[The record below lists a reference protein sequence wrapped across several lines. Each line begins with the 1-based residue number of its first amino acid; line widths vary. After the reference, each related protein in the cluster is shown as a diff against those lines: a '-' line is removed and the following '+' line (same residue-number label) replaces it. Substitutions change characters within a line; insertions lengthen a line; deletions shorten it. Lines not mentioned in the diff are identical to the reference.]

1 LAQRAAES
9 RLRAVLEACHPA
21 PLHLFSSLDR
31 DITLDFITD
40 YPTLQQAA
48 RVGPAR
54 MEAFCRRHGY
64 PRRTS
69 PDALG
74 ARLRPYLLA
83 ASPGTTAG
91 KADAAVLSELLD
103 AAGQQQI
110 PDNETLIRFPKR
122 LMHMFPE
129 LSGGR

>member
-1 LAQRAAES
+1 MAQRAAES

-31 DITLDFITD
+31 DITLDFTD
-40 YPTLQQAA
+40 YPTPQQAA

-54 MEAFCRRHGY
+54 IEAFCRRHGY
-64 PRRTS
+64 SRRTS
-69 PDALG
+69 PDAL
-74 ARLRPYLLA
+74 AVRLRPYLLA

-91 KADAAVLSELLD
+91 EADAAALSELLD
-103 AAGQQQI
+103 TAGQQQI

-122 LMHMFPE
+122 LMYMFPE